1 MGDDDT
7 KSLALDRHSQ
17 DRTEGQITSCGCLKA
32 KEVKPL
38 GLFGGES
45 SKNKSWESQHGLGW
59 QASSDLGAGTPVGV
73 GDGMTPAAKSLKSDL
88 CGKGTAGQD

>member
-32 KEVKPL
+32 RRSNPWDSL
-38 GLFGGES
+38 RGS

-59 QASSDLGAGTPVGV
+59 QASPGLGVGTPVGV